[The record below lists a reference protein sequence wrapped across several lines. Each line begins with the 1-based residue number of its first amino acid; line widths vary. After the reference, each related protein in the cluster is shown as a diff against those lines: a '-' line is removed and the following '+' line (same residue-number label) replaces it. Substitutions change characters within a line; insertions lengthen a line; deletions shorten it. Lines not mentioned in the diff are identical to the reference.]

1 MTDSRKIILTVVTSS
16 PKWFEEMA
24 RSYSGDQAALVERR
38 ILEGENR
45 IELDYLPDVDLP
57 APERR
62 RVVYQVPSW
71 WKHPERRLAVV
82 FERLKWRRRVSRSR
96 RGLAGGDRPVNE
108 VRNELMSGE
117 LMRRPDE
124 AVRLGDPVEAPGG
137 GPEPLREVDLR
148 GVPATR
154 DTAVTLGRAAIR
166 ERQLRHYPVEFP
178 VRLLWTDVV
187 GQCHEAR
194 LP

>member
-1 MTDSRKIILTVVTSS
+1 MPDSRPIILTVIASR

-45 IELDYLPDVDLP
+45 IELDYLPDADLP
-57 APERR
+57 EPERR
-62 RVVYQVPSW
+62 RVVYLVPSW
-71 WKHPERRLAVV
+71 WKQPRRRLEVV
-82 FERLKWRRRVSRSR
+82 KARLEWRRRVSRAR
-96 RGLAGGDRPVNE
+96 RGLAGGVRTVNE
-108 VRNELMSGE
+108 VRDELMSGE

-124 AVRLGDPVEAPGG
+124 KIRLGDPVEAPGG

-148 GVPATR
+148 GVPTTR

-166 ERQLRHYPVEFP
+166 ERQLGHYPVEFP

-187 GQCHEAR
+187 GQCHEAK